1 MTTFGANEIIKRLSV
16 LILFLSGG
24 VFART
29 FSSNFPK
36 NENPISEANNWING
50 AAGGASLWGNVRTTP
65 GLAFGVNE
73 PTQFGD
79 PTAILTGKWGPDQT
93 VEGIVHVGAAPRKCC
108 HEVELRLRTTITS
121 GSITGYEAYC
131 SVVPTAPYC
140 NIARW
145 NGPNGSYW
153 NIAEVSG
160 VYVREGDVL
169 LATVTGSNPATIT
182 LFKNG
187 LEIAQA
193 IDTGAAGGGFGAFG
207 PWTSGGPGIGFYDPM
222 DTKWSDFGF
231 SSFMAS
237 DTVTAALRG
246 AFGDRPPQRVE
257 KVGTFDTLRCVE
269 IAAFVV
275 IAILLLVFLAKR
287 FF

>member
-1 MTTFGANEIIKRLSV
+1 MKRIKHLFV
-16 LILFLSGG
+16 LMMFLSAAA
-24 VFART
+24 FART
-29 FSSNFPK
+29 YSSKFPK
-36 NENPISEANNWING
+36 SENPISEANNWING
-50 AAGGASLWGNVRTTP
+50 AVGGANLWGNVRSTP

-79 PTAILTGKWGPDQT
+79 PTAILNGEWGPDQS

-108 HEVELRLRTTITS
+108 HEIELRLRTTITS

-131 SVVPTAPYC
+131 SVVPKTPYC

-153 NIAEVSG
+153 NIAEVNG
-160 VYVREGDVL
+160 VYAKEGDVL

-187 LEIAQA
+187 FEIAQA

-207 PWTSGGPGIGFYDPM
+207 PWTTGGPGIGFYDPT
-222 DTKWSDFGF
+222 DNNWSDFGF

-237 DTVTAALRG
+237 DTITAAIRG
-246 AFGDRPPQRVE
+246 AFGNRQRQRAE
-257 KVGTFDTLRCVE
+257 KVGIFAKLRRTE
-269 IAAFVV
+269 IAVFAV
-275 IAILLLVFLAKR
+275 IAILLMAILAKR
-287 FF
+287 IF